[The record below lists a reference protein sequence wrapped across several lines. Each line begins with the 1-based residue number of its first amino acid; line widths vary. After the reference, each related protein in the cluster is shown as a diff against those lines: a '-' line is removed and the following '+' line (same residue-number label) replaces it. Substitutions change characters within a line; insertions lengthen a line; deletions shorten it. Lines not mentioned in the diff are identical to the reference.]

1 MTTLHVMLNEQT
13 HTPLEDI
20 MREGLSGTWRVKD
33 ENMESVTKIAIW
45 DKANERKMVAKIT
58 GWSQTAQGKVIEF
71 EPIAAMIVDVFW
83 ANRPK
88 FNRIGFV
95 IR

>member
-13 HTPLEDI
+13 NTPLEDI
-20 MREGLSGTWRVKD
+20 MRDGLSGTWRVTD
-33 ENMESVTKIAIW
+33 ENMEAVTKIAIW
-45 DKANERKMVAKIT
+45 DKVNQRKLATKIT
-58 GWSQTAQGKVIEF
+58 GWTQTDHGKVIEF
-71 EPIAAMIVDVFW
+71 NPGDARMVDVFW

>member
-1 MTTLHVMLNEQT
+1 MLNEQT

-45 DKANERKMVAKIT
+45 DKANERKLVAKIT
-58 GWSQTAQGKVIEF
+58 GWSQTDQGKVIEF
-71 EPIAAMIVDVFW
+71 EPIDAMMVDVFW